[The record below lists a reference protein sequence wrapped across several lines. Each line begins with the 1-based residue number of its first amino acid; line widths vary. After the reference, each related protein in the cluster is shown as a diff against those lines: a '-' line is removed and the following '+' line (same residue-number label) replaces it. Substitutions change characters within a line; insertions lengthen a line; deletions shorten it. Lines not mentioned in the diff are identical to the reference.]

1 MDVRSHNSLRRLI
14 REELTQER
22 DKVLEQ
28 LGVALDALNAV
39 QGLVLHRTDGSEE
52 SMIVLRSV
60 REARGP
66 LQTAWETVRRIR

>member
-1 MDVRSHNSLRRLI
+1 M
-14 REELTQER
+14 
-22 DKVLEQ
+22 LEQ